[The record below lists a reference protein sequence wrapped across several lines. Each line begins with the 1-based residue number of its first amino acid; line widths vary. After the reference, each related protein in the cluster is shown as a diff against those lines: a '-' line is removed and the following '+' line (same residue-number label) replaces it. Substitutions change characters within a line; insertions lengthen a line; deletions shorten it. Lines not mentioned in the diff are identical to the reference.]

1 MAIEVTGLRKG
12 VTFELDGNIYRVLE
26 YHHHKPGRG
35 KAIIRVKA
43 RDLRSGAIVEKTFL
57 SGNEVQEAPMD
68 YRTAQFLY
76 TDGNTYHFM
85 DIETYE
91 QYAIPAEVM
100 EDAAPY
106 LLEGMEVKIAFYK
119 GEALD
124 VELPTTVDL
133 EVVEAE
139 VAVKGDTATGLTKK
153 VKTQTGLE
161 VEVPH
166 FVEKGDI
173 IRVDTRT
180 GTYVTRVKK

>member
-1 MAIEVTGLRKG
+1 MALEVTALRKG
-12 VTFELDGNIYRVLE
+12 VTFEMDGNVYRVLE

-76 TDGNTYHFM
+76 TDGSMYHFM
-85 DIETYE
+85 DTETYE
-91 QYAIPAEVM
+91 QYAIPAENLADV
-100 EDAAPY
+100 APY

-166 FVEKGDI
+166 FIQKGDV

-180 GTYVTRVKK
+180 GAYVTRVKK